1 MSAECLLDTNVLVY
15 AVDSD
20 PTNVMKKQSALALLE
35 SADFGLSVQILQE
48 FYVTVTRKIQVP
60 LAPVRAMAYL
70 DRFHAFPLIPT
81 DFGLITEGI
90 RNSVRFQLS
99 YWDGAVIAAAERL
112 HAITLYSE
120 DFVHGRKYGDVTVV
134 NPFLS

>member
-81 DFGLITEGI
+81 D
-90 RNSVRFQLS
+90 
-99 YWDGAVIAAAERL
+99 
-112 HAITLYSE
+112 
-120 DFVHGRKYGDVTVV
+120 
-134 NPFLS
+134 P